1 MRATVQMLPA
11 LSDVI
16 EILAALDPRERLEA
30 LIEYGEDLP
39 ELGETM
45 RRKRDAG
52 EHIIRECQSPVCFCV
67 DVVDGVLQLYVDV
80 PKEAPIAR
88 GFVAMLY
95 AVFNGAPAQ
104 SLAAAPSD
112 LLEAT
117 GLIGGLT
124 LQRQHGLG
132 AIYRTLL
139 TAHPPADRNTAGLAA
154 VVLAAGSSTRM
165 PGRNKLL
172 IDFRGKPL
180 VSHVVEALLEVAAE
194 PADGLINQV
203 VVVVGFAAD
212 DMVQALKSR
221 EPVRDGLADGT
232 LAFAS
237 NEEYAEGMAASIRA
251 GVRAVDAMNAV
262 DGKPAPSSGYM
273 FCLGDQPLVSAAEYR
288 AIATAFAEAAASSN
302 RSIVAPYHR
311 GRQGNP
317 IVFSTAFADD
327 ILQISGSRGCRPL
340 LERYRSSVVR
350 VEIATDAVL
359 RDVDTE
365 GDLIAI
371 TSR

>member
-1 MRATVQMLPA
+1 MSSTCSTCAPT
-11 LSDVI
+11 
-16 EILAALDPRERLEA
+16 E
-30 LIEYGEDLP
+30 
-39 ELGETM
+39 
-45 RRKRDAG
+45 RKRISRRAILKGAG
-52 EHIIRECQSPVCFCV
+52 AVGTVAVATP
-67 DVVDGVLQLYVDV
+67 
-80 PKEAPIAR
+80 
-88 GFVAMLY
+88 GF
-95 AVFNGAPAQ
+95 
-104 SLAAAPSD
+104 
-112 LLEAT
+112 
-117 GLIGGLT
+117 
-124 LQRQHGLG
+124 
-132 AIYRTLL
+132 
-139 TAHPPADRNTAGLAA
+139 
-154 VVLAAGSSTRM
+154 
-165 PGRNKLL
+165 
-172 IDFRGKPL
+172 
-180 VSHVVEALLEVAAE
+180 
-194 PADGLINQV
+194 
-203 VVVVGFAAD
+203 
-212 DMVQALKSR
+212 
-221 EPVRDGLADGT
+221 GT